1 VGCFVGHD
9 QHASIS
15 QIYERGDRVLHVGY
29 LVDERPGKPRR

>member
-1 VGCFVGHD
+1 MTSTPRS
-9 QHASIS
+9 A